1 MKIVRKDTEEI
12 YEFISGNFQQEMV
25 EVDYQQNPYSAKV
38 RQNTPF
44 MNFFNGDIYVPFSG
58 YDFKNWLHTDWPFRA
73 TFTDGQVTEI
83 VSNENYKP
91 WYDSLFVEPKNPFYR
106 ANGLVTIYFRVIED
120 EARALLESMG
130 IEIQEKK

>member
-1 MKIVRKDTEEI
+1 MKIVNKNTEEI
-12 YEFISGNFQQEMV
+12 FGFNSDVCKVIYQKDNYSPEEIKVFPLEMFVVNDGKYVNFEGYEFQ
-25 EVDYQQNPYSAKV
+25 
-38 RQNTPF
+38 
-44 MNFFNGDIYVPFSG
+44 
-58 YDFKNWLHTDWPFRA
+58 NWLEPEWPLRA

-106 ANGLVTIYFRVIED
+106 ANGLVVIYFRVIED

-130 IEIQEKK
+130 IAIQEKQK